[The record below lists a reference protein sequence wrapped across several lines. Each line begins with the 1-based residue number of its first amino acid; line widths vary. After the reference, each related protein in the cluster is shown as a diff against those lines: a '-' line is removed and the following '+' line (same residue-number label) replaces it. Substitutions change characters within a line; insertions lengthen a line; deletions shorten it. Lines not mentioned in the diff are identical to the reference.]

1 MIDTATKRG
10 LQVAVVR
17 YKQIKFLNMDIVKKI
32 INCETN
38 TKFIRVH
45 DNGFIDIP
53 DVIFYVL
60 YESGDTDVVGCC
72 LGDVYPQIAGEV
84 DNEDS
89 RLLGFLEGECDDALG
104 SVKAFVKEIKKL
116 LPYLRIDK
124 SVDEWMKEH

>member
-1 MIDTATKRG
+1 
-10 LQVAVVR
+10 
-17 YKQIKFLNMDIVKKI
+17 MDIVKKI

-60 YESGDTDVVGCC
+60 YESGETDVVGYV
-72 LGDVYPQIAGEV
+72 LGELYPQIGE
-84 DNEDS
+84 ELDS
-89 RLLGFLEGECDDALG
+89 WNKDSHPLGYLCLESLKEYFNSIEYLYKDVAERTRV
-104 SVKAFVKEIKKL
+104 VKAFVEKVKKL
-116 LPYLRIDK
+116 LPYLCIDK

>member
-1 MIDTATKRG
+1 
-10 LQVAVVR
+10 
-17 YKQIKFLNMDIVKKI
+17 MDIVKKI

-60 YESGDTDVVGCC
+60 YESGETDVVGHIF
-72 LGDVYPQIAGEV
+72 GEEYPQIAEEL
-84 DNEDS
+84 DYWHNDS
-89 RLLGFLEGECDDALG
+89 HPLGFLCLESLKEYSNSIEYLHRDVAERTRV
-104 SVKAFVKEIKKL
+104 VKAFVEKAKKL
-116 LPYLRIDK
+116 LPYLDIDK